1 VALSDS
7 SQEKEILR
15 ERQEP
20 AITQVLPHAASEA
33 PLLLSDPH
41 MALIVLHHPTQA
53 RNKPSKMPVISADR
67 ITIYDRHK
75 RRPEEMET

>member
-1 VALSDS
+1 
-7 SQEKEILR
+7 
-15 ERQEP
+15 
-20 AITQVLPHAASEA
+20 
-33 PLLLSDPH
+33 